1 MDIHKKQ
8 NVNKCQTCVVSSKRY
23 DSSGEENKLKVISR
37 RAKKEIDTHTQ
48 KRDGK
53 EYSKYS
59 VSYPRTLLLFRPLL
73 TILGLS

>member
-23 DSSGEENKLKVISR
+23 DSSGEENKLKVILR

-48 KRDGK
+48 KKR
-53 EYSKYS
+53 
-59 VSYPRTLLLFRPLL
+59 
-73 TILGLS
+73 

>member
-23 DSSGEENKLKVISR
+23 DSSGEENKLKVILR

-48 KRDGK
+48 KKRWERIFKIFSFLPKNASTVQAIIDDIG
-53 EYSKYS
+53 
-59 VSYPRTLLLFRPLL
+59 P
-73 TILGLS
+73 